1 MSKYLTVV
9 IRMPEDEE
17 MNGHVSS
24 ALEQLNPYIT
34 GMSQEDEMTVLELI
48 EQHADFES
56 HIADEARAKTAEL
69 HAATEAIPA

>member
-1 MSKYLTVV
+1 MSQYLTVV
-9 IRMPEDEE
+9 VRIPEDEE

-48 EQHADFES
+48 EQHDDFEP
-56 HIADEARAKTAEL
+56 HIAEDARAKAAEL
-69 HAATEAIPA
+69 HQAAESITA

>member
-24 ALEQLNPYIT
+24 ALEQLSPYIT

-56 HIADEARAKTAEL
+56 HIAEEARVKTAEL